1 MRQERERERASE
13 SERTRESRVLIL
25 KILLQTRPNV
35 DLTNL
40 NKKKYEKCQ
49 SPLKLTLCTLDRKKN
64 DVTGKIYL
72 SSLYSQN
79 HAAAA
84 AATHPEL
91 MSSPSSGME
100 LFAVN
105 RLIFVLS
112 LLVVPNLRT
121 IEFLFVFVNLVQ
133 RSQIQ
138 YVHTCTQLSEHIIH
152 SLTSALTQ
160 SLTYSLQDKSMR
172 NRFRR

>member
-1 MRQERERERASE
+1 MLVPFETDFVYTRQE
-13 SERTRESRVLIL
+13 
-25 KILLQTRPNV
+25 
-35 DLTNL
+35 
-40 NKKKYEKCQ
+40 
-49 SPLKLTLCTLDRKKN
+49 KKN

-79 HAAAA
+79 HAAAAA

-152 SLTSALTQ
+152 SLTPALTQ